1 MNEVN
6 KTLYIPLYGKSYVS
20 KLNMILKDPMAEKI
34 WAEESFP
41 LKRKSKSKWL
51 TYNMAMRARVFDDW
65 TDAMLAENKEAV
77 VIHIGCGLDSRYL
90 RVKRKY
96 EKWADCDLPEVIS
109 VREKYFTKS
118 DTYEM
123 ISVDATDPEQI
134 SKLPDGDTAIVI
146 LEGLCMYL
154 TNEQVHGLLQALKD
168 KYASLH
174 ILMDVYTEFGA
185 RASKI
190 KNPISEVGVTEV
202 YGIDNIEDIIGNLDI
217 RLKSE
222 HSFTPEN
229 LIKELPESDQRVFR
243 LLYTGSL
250 YGKIY
255 RLFELEA

>member
-1 MNEVN
+1 MQPEHP
-6 KTLYIPLYGKSYVS
+6 YYWKS
-20 KLNMILKDPMAEKI
+20 
-34 WAEESFP
+34 
-41 LKRKSKSKWL
+41 
-51 TYNMAMRARVFDDW
+51 
-65 TDAMLAENKEAV
+65 
-77 VIHIGCGLDSRYL
+77 HSRYL